1 MKESGAIS
9 SEICH
14 STIHENLL
22 QEPRER
28 DITGEQTRY
37 KTNTK
42 DIESRSK
49 TQYNFSLNVRRRVIF
64 IWIKRKKNWCRVWN
78 KPLGFIIQK
87 FSYCNSGLG
96 YRELDQVNFQTDR
109 TLPSSNSGMPLS
121 SFFPHRNIQRS
132 SLHLSDSRVSPR
144 GVMSKDHSSRTLPYF
159 PSGDLSEEKKK
170 RLSWRLKMA
179 FCLRGKQREGNEWE
193 RGKGREQNGATFYL
207 VHSVSHKSF
216 TVSS

>member
-1 MKESGAIS
+1 MKESGAIN

-22 QEPRER
+22 QEPRES
-28 DITGEQTRY
+28 DITGEPTRY

-64 IWIKRKKNWCRVWN
+64 IWIKRKKNWCRVLN

-170 RLSWRLKMA
+170 KTKLTTKDGFLSQRETK
-179 FCLRGKQREGNEWE
+179 RGKWMRKRKRKRTKWSDFLFSPFCQ
-193 RGKGREQNGATFYL
+193 
-207 VHSVSHKSF
+207 S
-216 TVSS
+216 